1 MTPIYLEMELLA
13 IIIYLTNMAKVPGK
27 LKDVRVSVWGGLN
40 TAVKNP
46 DDLPQ
51 GTSQD
56 SLNWI
61 TGTAEVGGK
70 YFGDHIELRRGTSF
84 IQAEEIVGTSPVS
97 GLGVGIR
104 QDGTQIPFFS
114 TARKL
119 YYYDVISNTN
129 IEISN
134 DVLPNLADGE
144 DVSIIPYQSITGYY
158 VLVSS
163 PNSSF
168 YKISVANPNSILD
181 FNNFDLRG
189 KIAQSLGRSFLWGR
203 KGKTQKDLIN
213 LYVSYADAA
222 NYSQNPPISAKN
234 GIVGPATDG
243 VTQAFNGIL
252 VFDNKNQNCFGVQ
265 IVAPIATPVAISAIT
280 KAETPQ
286 VTAVAHLLSAGDVIT
301 FKGVGGMVEINNLIG
316 YVQNVVDA
324 DHFTISINTTTF
336 SAYTAGG
343 TVAKCEQF
351 TDDQNGN
358 LISDGGGTGTINYIT
373 GVYSV
378 TFNTPPVNAQNL
390 IISFYQD
397 DSSQSIA
404 KFLLTGPTNATDG
417 DFIQQQGFGQ
427 MMNVFPLSGLYFCM
441 HEFGTYQLQ
450 IVDNDVKQASQIV
463 YRNSVGIP
471 YWRAGYA
478 TGDGI
483 VYMDTLNASSPT
495 LRVLEMQLS
504 ASGTNPA
511 IVPRSISD
519 QLDLK
524 SNAHDQDVVFEW
536 GDYYILEC
544 KGLTNGIADPNN
556 DIMYLYN
563 QKTGTYDRLDYRGT
577 CFANYYGALLSG
589 DSISPNLLVLFS
601 GFDDLGYNINNY
613 WKSAP
618 NLLGAEGVK
627 RFNRFVVKGL
637 IDTSQNL
644 GIYFSLDGGQY
655 TKYATV
661 EGNGQFV
668 NLGIPYSVGGP
679 VMGSNIVGGGG
690 VVNAYG
696 YEAEFRIA
704 SDMFSRISV
713 MFKAE
718 PQLDENDQPII
729 GSGVGYI
736 SVDEYEFKDIRLK
749 SGKIMATNLQ

>member
-1 MTPIYLEMELLA
+1 ME
-13 IIIYLTNMAKVPGK
+13 IIINMPRTPGK
-27 LKDVRVSVWGGLN
+27 LKDVRVSIWGGLN

-46 DDLPQ
+46 DDLPH

-56 SLNWI
+56 ALNWI

-84 IQAEEIVGTSPVS
+84 LQAEEMSGNSPVS
-97 GLGVGIR
+97 GLGIGIR
-104 QDGTQIPFFS
+104 QDGTQIPVFS

-119 YYYDVISNTN
+119 FYYDVASNTN
-129 IEISN
+129 IEIGS
-134 DVLPNLADGE
+134 DILPNLADGE

-158 VLVSS
+158 LLVSS

-168 YKISVANPNSILD
+168 YKISVAGPSGILD
-181 FNNFDLRG
+181 FNSFDLRG
-189 KIAQSLGRSFLWGR
+189 KISQSTGRVFLWGR

-222 NYSQNPPISAKN
+222 NYSQNPPISSKT

-243 VTQAFNGIL
+243 ILSTFSGTL

-265 IVAPIATPVAISAIT
+265 IVGPTNIATAIT
-280 KAETPQ
+280 SIAVGATPN
-286 VTAVAHLLSAGDVIT
+286 VKSVNHGLVAGDVIT
-301 FKGVGGMVEINNLIG
+301 FQGVVGMTQINNLIG
-316 YVQNVVDA
+316 YVQTVVDA
-324 DHFTISINTTTF
+324 DNFTISINTSTF
-336 SAYTAGG
+336 TAYSSGG
-343 TVAKCEQF
+343 TVSKCEQF

-358 LISDGGGTGTINYIT
+358 LIGDKGGTGTVNYIT
-373 GVYSV
+373 GAYTV
-378 TFNTPPVNAQNL
+378 TFNTPPVTGYNL

-404 KFLLTGPTNATDG
+404 KYLLTGPSNATDG

-427 MMNVFPLSGLYFCM
+427 MMNIFPLSGLYFCM

-450 IVDNDVKQASQIV
+450 IPDNDVKQASQIV
-463 YRNSVGIP
+463 YRNNVGIP
-471 YWRAGYA
+471 YWRSGFA

-483 VYMDTLNASSPT
+483 VYMDTLNQSSPT

-524 SNAHDQDVVFEW
+524 SNAHGKDVVFEW

-544 KGLTNGIADPNN
+544 KNLTNGIADTAN

-563 QKTGTYDRLDYRGT
+563 QKTGTYDRLDYRAS
-577 CFANYYGALLSG
+577 CFGNYYGALLAG
-589 DSISPNLLVLFS
+589 DSISPNVLTLFS

-627 RFNRFVVKGL
+627 KFNRFVVKGL

-644 GIYFSLDGGQY
+644 GIYFSFDGSQY
-655 TKYATV
+655 TKYAVV
-661 EGNGQFV
+661 EGDSKYV
-668 NLGIPYSVGGP
+668 NTGIPYSVGGP

-690 VVNAYG
+690 VINAYS

-704 SDMFSRISV
+704 SDNFSRVSV

-718 PQLDENDQPII
+718 PKLDSDNQPIV

-736 SVDEYEFKDIRLK
+736 SIDEYEFKDIRLK
-749 SGKIMATNLQ
+749 SSKIMAQNLQ

>member
-1 MTPIYLEMELLA
+1 MSKI
-13 IIIYLTNMAKVPGK
+13 PGK
-27 LKDVRVSVWGGLN
+27 LKDVRVSIWGGLN

-56 SLNWI
+56 ALNWI

-84 IQAEEIVGTSPVS
+84 LQDGAMPESLGNAPVT
-97 GLGVGIR
+97 GLGIGIR
-104 QDGTQIPFFS
+104 QDGTQIPVFS
-114 TARKL
+114 VARKL
-119 YYYDVISNTN
+119 YYYDVTSNTN
-129 IEISN
+129 IEIGG
-134 DVLPNLADGE
+134 DVLPNLANGE

-168 YKISVANPNSILD
+168 YKIAVASPDAILD

-189 KIAQSLGRSFLWGR
+189 NISQSTGRIFLWGR

-213 LYVSYADAA
+213 LYVSFADAA
-222 NYSQNPPISAKN
+222 NYSQNPPISPKT
-234 GIVGPATDG
+234 GIIGPATDG
-243 VTQAFNGIL
+243 ITKTFNGIL

-265 IVAPIATPVAISAIT
+265 IVGPIAAPVVVTNITQGATPT
-280 KAETPQ
+280 
-286 VTAVAHLLSAGDVIT
+286 VTAVNHGLIAGDVIT
-301 FKGVGGMVEINNLIG
+301 FKAVVGMTQINDLIG
-316 YVQNVVDA
+316 YVQDVVDV
-324 DHFTISINTTTF
+324 DNFTISINTTTF
-336 SAYTAGG
+336 TAYGSGG

-358 LISDGGGTGTINYIT
+358 LIGDQGGTGTINYIS

-378 TFNTPPVNAQNL
+378 TFSVAPIAASTL
-390 IISFYQD
+390 TISFYQD

-404 KFLLTGPTNATDG
+404 KYLLTGPTNATDG
-417 DFIQQQGFGQ
+417 DFIPQPGFGQ

-471 YWRAGYA
+471 YWRAGHA

-483 VYMDTLNASSPT
+483 VYIDTLNESNPT
-495 LRVLEMQLS
+495 MRVLEMQLS

-524 SNAHDQDVVFEW
+524 NNAHDKDVVFEW
-536 GDYYILEC
+536 GDYYLLEC
-544 KGLTNGIADPNN
+544 KGLTNGIADPAN

-563 QKTGTYDRLDYRGT
+563 QKTGTFDRLDYRAS
-577 CFANYYGALLSG
+577 CFGNYYGALVAG
-589 DSISPNLLVLFS
+589 DSISPNVLTLFS

-627 RFNRFVVKGL
+627 KFNRFVIKGL
-637 IDTSQNL
+637 IDTSQNI
-644 GIYFSLDGGQY
+644 GIYFSFDGGQY
-655 TKYATV
+655 TKYAVV
-661 EGNGQFV
+661 EGDSKYV

-690 VVNAYG
+690 VINAYG

-704 SDMFSRISV
+704 SDNFSRVSV

-718 PQLDENDQPII
+718 QKIDENGQPIV
-729 GSGVGYI
+729 GSGVGYV

-749 SGKIMATNLQ
+749 SSKIMATNLQ